1 MILTAAVSPSKAA
14 SELMKVFADKPE
26 YNPKASPM
34 LAHLKEIYEYTKI
47 LGVAHKIYVS
57 PLSSINEAFFRGGV
71 LFSCLYD
78 KGVKDVFA
86 AGGRYDGLIKEH
98 RPKIGTRFEEL
109 HAVGFSLNWE
119 KQLAK
124 QLPKSTGKAFLKR
137 AAEEEAQGIFST
149 KRCDVLVA
157 SFDPSILRSS
167 GLELLKV
174 LWAHGIS
181 AELARDAR
189 SPEDLLSQ
197 CRDESYSWIVI
208 IKQDNMLK
216 IKTVGRKDALD
227 VDLAAKEL
235 LSWLKSEIRERD
247 SKSLMQHRSMI
258 GNQQSSEATNTSQ
271 GNRNQEQEVHILVAQ
286 TKSKK
291 FNRKMVVE
299 AAQAAASKLTKDF
312 LDGPIAAIEAPE
324 GVLTMISGTRITEAE
339 SWRRVEQ
346 SVGNTD
352 KKYVREIQ
360 DMLKGFRSNWERKTR
375 PGYAFLYNFRTQ
387 EVIFYNLEV

>member
-1 MILTAAVSPSKAA
+1 MLTFVVSPSKAT
-14 SELMKVFADKPE
+14 SELTKVFADKPE

-34 LAHLKEIYEYTKI
+34 LAHLKEIHEYAKI
-47 LGVAHKIYVS
+47 LGVVHKIYVS
-57 PLSSINEAFFRGGV
+57 PLSSINEAFFHGGV
-71 LFSCLYD
+71 LFSCIYD

-124 QLPKSTGKAFLKR
+124 QLPKVTGKAFLKR

-174 LWAHGIS
+174 LWAHNIS

-197 CRDESYSWIVI
+197 CRDESYSWIII
-208 IKQDNMLK
+208 IKQENMIK

-247 SKSLMQHRSMI
+247 AKSMMHHRSMI
-258 GNQQSSEATNTSQ
+258 QPSETTNTSQ
-271 GNRNQEQEVHILVAQ
+271 GNQEQEVHVLVAQ

-299 AAQAAASKLTKDF
+299 AAQAAASKLAKDF
-312 LDGPIAAIEAPE
+312 LDGPIAAIEAPD
-324 GVLTMISGTRITEAE
+324 GVLTLISTTRVTDSE
-339 SWRRVEQ
+339 SWRRAEQ
-346 SVGNTD
+346 SVGNTE
-352 KKYVREIQ
+352 KKYMREIH
-360 DMLKGFRSNWERKTR
+360 DMLKGFRSDWEQKTR